1 MPKIFL
7 SHSHH
12 DRELAGEI
20 KAELQLFGADVFVA
34 HEDIKPTQEW
44 QEAIM
49 QYLKECEAFVAL
61 LTDRFED
68 SDWTDQE
75 TGIALALEKIII
87 PIKLDLDPYG
97 FISKYQALKWDLE
110 DPENTFSKLV
120 KLLLDRKVLNID
132 NVIEGFAK
140 SYSFK
145 NAKANS
151 ELLNELGAFSK
162 PQIDKI
168 VSAAL
173 ENRQIRDSYG
183 AKPVLWELIAKYT
196 SIVNPEL
203 MRQWNELRN
212 VYDEDSSFEETP

>member
-132 NVIEGFAK
+132 NVIEGFAQR
-140 SYSFK
+140 YSFK

-151 ELLNELGAFSK
+151 ELLNELGPFSK

-173 ENRQIRDSYG
+173 GNRQIRDSYG
-183 AKPVLWELIAKYT
+183 AKPVLWELTAKYT